1 MPRWKSRFAHSLV
14 GVAFFAAFA
23 WPQAQTGPGQTA
35 DSAKLALIL
44 QKTAD
49 YCRRLEGALL
59 DFVCIEEVKETL
71 HYEVFENDLD
81 LGVYRGADRAQENTF
96 LYEYQ
101 LIRNADKTEETRT
114 LIEKDGKKRREK
126 ATGVGTLRFRFENII
141 YGPVDLLKRAHQPH
155 FNYSFVREE
164 PKPEEGTIIIQAVP
178 DPSEQ
183 EYCPFGKIWVRE
195 RDFAILKIDYDQ
207 RSIKT
212 LYAENRDRS
221 REKGEPQFELTS
233 EFGVEKNGIRFPSR
247 LVFQEVKV
255 DKSGTKDVRSR
266 AEITYRDYKFF
277 TVTVDVDYK

>member
-1 MPRWKSRFAHSLV
+1 MAL
-14 GVAFFAAFA
+14 FAALA
-23 WPQAQTGPGQTA
+23 WTQPQGGPGQAA
-35 DSAKLALIL
+35 DAVGLAQIL

-49 YCRRLEGALL
+49 YCRKLENALL

-71 HYEVFENDLD
+71 HYEVFENDRD
-81 LGVYRGADRAQENTF
+81 FGSFRIINKADENMF

-101 LIRNADKTEETRT
+101 LVRNAEKTEESRT
-114 LIEKDGKKRREK
+114 LIEKDGRKRREK
-126 ATGVGTLRFRFENII
+126 AAGVGTLRFRFEKVI
-141 YGPVDLLKRAHQPH
+141 YGPVDLLKRAHQPY
-155 FNYSFVREE
+155 FKYAVVGEE
-164 PKPEEGTIIIQAVP
+164 PYLDEKTVIIEAVP

-183 EYCPFGKIWVRE
+183 EYRPFGKIWVRE

-233 EFGVEKNGIRFPSR
+233 EFGIEKNGIRFPSR

-255 DKSGTKDVRSR
+255 DKSGKKDVRSR
-266 AEITYRDYKFF
+266 AEIIYRDYKFF